1 MNTTQEAALA
11 LGVIALGG
19 TLLYFNSASN
29 AAKQDEKD
37 KNKWDCSEQDGGS
50 PLTKAINKLG
60 YWTGAQQCHPGEP
73 EQAKKRT
80 VRVFSGYGSKGPAT
94 CDPNDE
100 TCDDERDRDCEVV
113 LTTQIALTEE
123 DIAAK
128 RAAHLLIE
136 SDADIEYLKERCRQE
151 EATRQHQIQSNRDEE
166 TRYTNLFTKLNN
178 QFQADI
184 NAGKNPNK
192 LYTPELLRA
201 QCTAAQLGQAYTQKI
216 LDSFAS
222 QLAAFDRRVLSP
234 LPSKNPF
241 AGRDFDAVSKQI
253 IKNWEDGIDKAKP
266 NGPWP
271 SPPNAQ
277 ALIDGSG
284 FPPALA
290 KSTADT
296 LHQYLLAA
304 QAQSTTKK

>member
-11 LGVIALGG
+11 LGVVALGG
-19 TLLYFNSASN
+19 VLLYYNSASN
-29 AAKQDEKD
+29 AEQKSDAD
-37 KNKWDCSEQDGGS
+37 KKKWDCSERDGGS
-50 PLTKAINKLG
+50 PLEKAINKLG
-60 YWTGAQQCHPGEP
+60 YWTGAQQCNPGEP
-73 EQAKKRT
+73 DQPKKRT
-80 VRVFSGYGSKGPAT
+80 VRVFSGYGSKGPQT

-100 TCDDERDRDCEVV
+100 TCDDDRDRDCDVV
-113 LTTQIALTEE
+113 HTVQIDLTED

-136 SDADIEYLKERCRQE
+136 SDADIDYLKNRCKQE

-166 TRYTNLFTKLNN
+166 TRYNNLFTRLNN
-178 QFQADI
+178 QFQADV

-201 QCTAAQLGQAYTQKI
+201 QCVAAQLGSAYTQKV

-222 QLAAFDRRVLSP
+222 QLAAFDRRIISP
-234 LPSKNPF
+234 LPTKSPF
-241 AGRDFDAVSKQI
+241 AGRDYDKFNKQL

-271 SPPNAQ
+271 SPPTAQ

-284 FPPALA
+284 YPPALA
-290 KSTADT
+290 KTTADT

-304 QAQSTTKK
+304 QAQSTKK